1 MDHRKVAAGLCY
13 VLLVGLAAEVGWF
26 AGRARTHEPMIAAAP
41 APAPAKPAPAALTPA
56 VAPPPAIVPP
66 AAPQHSQVALVDKAA
81 IEPPSKRR
89 AAQLPTRTETPL
101 PSQAPIATQS
111 AERQPTPEPAP
122 PPAGEPSQPPST
134 PAAASARVL
143 IVISLPSQRAFV
155 FKDGALWDSA
165 RVSTGKPGKRTP
177 AGTFTILQKQ
187 VHHRSTKYDDAPMPY
202 MQRITWGGV
211 ALHAG
216 HVPGYPASHGCIRL
230 PAAFARRLYR
240 ITDFSST
247 VVVVTKKRARSAEE
261 ARAVS

>member
-1 MDHRKVAAGLCY
+1 MHHRKVAAGLCY

-26 AGRARTHEPMIAAAP
+26 AGRTRTHQPMFAAAP
-41 APAPAKPAPAALTPA
+41 APASAAAKPAA
-56 VAPPPAIVPP
+56 VAPMPAAVPP
-66 AAPQHSQVALVDKAA
+66 LAPRHSQVAAADKAA
-81 IEPPSKRR
+81 IEPPAKRR
-89 AAQLPTRTETPL
+89 AAELRPRIETAL
-101 PSQAPIATQS
+101 TSQPSIASEST
-111 AERQPTPEPAP
+111 ERQPTPQSAAP
-122 PPAGEPSQPPST
+122 PAAGEPSPPPPT
-134 PAAASARVL
+134 PAAAGARVL

-177 AGTFTILQKQ
+177 AGRFTILQKQ

-230 PAAFARRLYR
+230 PTAFARRLYR

>member
-1 MDHRKVAAGLCY
+1 MDHRTVGTGLCF

-26 AGRARTHEPMIAAAP
+26 AGRTRTHERVAAAAP
-41 APAPAKPAPAALTPA
+41 GTVKPESTALAPAALPQPVPQHSHVAVTDKVAVEPRQRRSA
-56 VAPPPAIVPP
+56 VAPLPPRARPL
-66 AAPQHSQVALVDKAA
+66 SSKAA
-81 IEPPSKRR
+81 ISTQLADRQPAPESAPPSS
-89 AAQLPTRTETPL
+89 AAQ
-101 PSQAPIATQS
+101 
-111 AERQPTPEPAP
+111 
-122 PPAGEPSQPPST
+122 PSQPSPT
-134 PAAASARVL
+134 PAASNARVL

-155 FKDGALWDSA
+155 FKDGELWDSA

-216 HVPGYPASHGCIRL
+216 HVPDYPASHGCIRL
-230 PAAFARRLYR
+230 PTGFAKRLYR
-240 ITDFSST
+240 ITDFDST
-247 VVVVTKKRARSAEE
+247 VVVVTKKRARTAEQ